1 MIARA
6 ISCLGLKGLKI
17 ASARLVLGTAEHNQQ
32 AHMHTRHDN
41 ILICTTLQY
50 IALHCTLRRGFRAP
64 ALTRSRHRVY
74 FKHPYMNR
82 VAAKI
87 EQVLTP
93 IAVAAKSSTVTVKPQ
108 NTSTSITETLASGLT
123 VGVLA
128 LGFFALCSPCWL
140 AEVLLVQLVHSCVL
154 QQK

>member
-64 ALTRSRHRVY
+64 ALTRSSRSRHRVLFY
-74 FKHPYMNR
+74 
-82 VAAKI
+82 
-87 EQVLTP
+87 
-93 IAVAAKSSTVTVKPQ
+93 TVK
-108 NTSTSITETLASGLT
+108 
-123 VGVLA
+123 
-128 LGFFALCSPCWL
+128 FRR
-140 AEVLLVQLVHSCVL
+140 LLRP
-154 QQK
+154 